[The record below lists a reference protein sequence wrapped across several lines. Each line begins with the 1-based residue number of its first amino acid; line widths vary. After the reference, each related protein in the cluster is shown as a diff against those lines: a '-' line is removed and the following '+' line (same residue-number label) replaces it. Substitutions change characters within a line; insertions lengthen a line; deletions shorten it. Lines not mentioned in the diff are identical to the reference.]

1 MITNYICMSSER
13 EAKLDECEY
22 WRVVNGSTVGIEA
35 SRYWFRG
42 EYLEMQEFYLN
53 GKREGEIKM
62 WYGQGRREGEHKVWH
77 TNGKIKTKGFY
88 RSGNPEGMR
97 RHWDEK
103 GRLMIREFYQ
113 EGCLEGERA
122 GWHAN
127 GTLAYR
133 EFHRNGFQ
141 EGEYK
146 SWYRDSH
153 PLNYEYWVLG
163 MPIDSSF
170 SLRKKMI
177 FLRMKR
183 IVRNRITHLPE
194 SIIIPDLERVIYLY

>member
-1 MITNYICMSSER
+1 MSSER

-22 WRVVNGSTVGIEA
+22 WRVVNGKA
-35 SRYWFRG
+35 SDVESNTYWFRG

-53 GKREGEIKM
+53 GKREGENKV
-62 WYGQGRREGEHKVWH
+62 WYGH
-77 TNGKIKTKGFY
+77 GKIQTKGFY
-88 RSGNPEGMR
+88 RGGNPEGMR
-97 RHWDEK
+97 RHWNEK
-103 GRLMIREFYQ
+103 GQLIIREFYQ

-183 IVRNRITHLPE
+183 ILQNRITHLPE
-194 SIIIPDLERVIYLY
+194 STIISDLERVIYPY